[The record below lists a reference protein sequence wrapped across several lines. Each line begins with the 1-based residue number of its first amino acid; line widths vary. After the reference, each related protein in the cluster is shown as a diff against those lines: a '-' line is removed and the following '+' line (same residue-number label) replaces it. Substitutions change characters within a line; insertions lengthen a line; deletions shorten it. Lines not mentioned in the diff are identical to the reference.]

1 LQHSAKDRSLTKY
14 PTNTPVM
21 YRNLLLSSLAVLF
34 ISATLNAQSYRSTY
48 IFQKNSYNI
57 AAVQVPY
64 DEDVVTDAVKDYMM
78 GKGYKDAHFKEF
90 IIFRSVTLEN
100 GSPASTDA
108 YFIVSRKS
116 RSEKDITIISLL
128 PVKKGET
135 LLPAN
140 VEDSSY
146 ISRSMVFL
154 DSMVYHIHHYSLTQQ
169 IQAQQKAL
177 DKTNA
182 KMISL
187 KNDSGDI
194 AKKIRSY
201 EGYLVQNKNDQ
212 AKQTL
217 VINNTAT
224 GDQDALAKAHKK
236 MDKLLDDQAD
246 YEKKLR
252 NYKADLENNTKDR
265 QTQQTLFD
273 RQSQSL
279 EALKQRHQS
288 LMK

>member
-1 LQHSAKDRSLTKY
+1 MQHSAKDRSLTKY
-14 PTNTPVM
+14 PTNTPDM
-21 YRNLLLSSLAVLF
+21 HRNLLLSSLAVLF